1 MVSTHWSQQFAYI
14 IFQLTKLRTMDLLKT
29 PIDLLCFSNDEYVH
43 GNFFN
48 YPLYKGWIKEDDSA
62 WRRDASREEVVAVVV
77 YCGVLVLGE

>member
-1 MVSTHWSQQFAYI
+1 
-14 IFQLTKLRTMDLLKT
+14 MDLLKT

-62 WRRDASREEVVAVVV
+62 SRRDASREEVVAVVV
-77 YCGVLVLGE
+77 VC